1 MPRERDCE
9 PVSQVLEHPPQPPHE
24 ATAQLTGQG
33 FVLHDLFCVVAGQAL
48 PPFFALRVMRRV
60 RLCVPEPQFLEQP
73 PYPPHDDTVQSTG
86 QAFVLHEVTD
96 FVFSHF
102 FPPNADF

>member
-1 MPRERDCE
+1 
-9 PVSQVLEHPPQPPHE
+9 
-24 ATAQLTGQG
+24 
-33 FVLHDLFCVVAGQAL
+33 
-48 PPFFALRVMRRV
+48 MRRV